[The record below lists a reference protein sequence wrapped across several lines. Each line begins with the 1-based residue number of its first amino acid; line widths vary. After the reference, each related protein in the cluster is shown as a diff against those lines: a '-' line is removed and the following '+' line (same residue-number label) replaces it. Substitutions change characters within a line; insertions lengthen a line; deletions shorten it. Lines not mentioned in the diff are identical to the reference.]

1 MILAVKH
8 SAMPVLL
15 TLLAAALSACATTAT
30 TSSSFKGEQHAAAQ
44 RIANLQSAAT
54 AGEAGKI
61 CKQLLSGALVARLN
75 ASAGGCQQAIKKQ
88 LEVIDSFEVTVQSVK
103 LGASGA
109 DTDRDGRREEH
120 LRGQER
126 AEHAHARQGRRRL
139 EDIRA
144 GLAPARPPAARLQLS
159 AASVR
164 TGARSRRDTRPSGS
178 APTTRRCR
186 GTTRPS
192 APGPRPS
199 APRGSQPSARTFSED
214 NE

>member
-109 DTDRDGRREEH
+109 TQTATAVVKSIYAGKNALSTLTLVKEDG
-120 LRGQER
+120 
-126 AEHAHARQGRRRL
+126 AWK
-139 EDIRA
+139 IS
-144 GLAPARPPAARLQLS
+144 GL
-159 AASVR
+159 
-164 TGARSRRDTRPSGS
+164 G
-178 APTTRRCR
+178 
-186 GTTRPS
+186 
-192 APGPRPS
+192 
-199 APRGSQPSARTFSED
+199 
-214 NE
+214 